1 MPSWPSEGRTAE
13 EAHSCMAGAAGS
25 LKPSWSMFSSAEKE
39 GKRAGALGLHPTR
52 KDLGDAGLAEC
63 SGLGAGKTQSK
74 TNMAASP
81 VGPTYLM
88 WASWGLAEPRL
99 RPAEAAGGSGVGWH
113 WETPPP
119 QVRVAPG
126 VL

>member
-1 MPSWPSEGRTAE
+1 MPSWPSEGRTRRKHTPAWQVQL
-13 EAHSCMAGAAGS
+13 ARLS
-25 LKPSWSMFSSAEKE
+25 LMFSSAEKE
-39 GKRAGALGLHPTR
+39 GKRAGALGLHSTR

-99 RPAEAAGGSGVGWH
+99 RPAEAAGGSGIGWH